1 MYHKQRKIKWTIHTI
16 TLIIIVIML
25 AAHFRE
31 QPTVQDTSVTASI
44 AECLAIGT
52 PKTEYV
58 TANKNIP
65 HFNTD
70 YVSELKANPK
80 AYETYSDLDNLG
92 RCGVAESLIGPEIMP
107 TEERGQIGSIKPTG
121 WHTVKYAGIDGNYLY
136 NRCHLIAYC
145 LTGENAN
152 DKNLITGTRFMNT
165 KGMLPFETKVLNY
178 IKSTDNHVLYR
189 ATPIFENDNLV
200 ANGVLLEA
208 LSIEDDGEG
217 IKFCV
222 FCPNV
227 QPGVTIDYSTGKSE
241 GPAYTGS

>member
-1 MYHKQRKIKWTIHTI
+1 M
-16 TLIIIVIML
+16 LIIIAAMASARLKKQPAVNNTVI
-25 AAHFRE
+25 
-31 QPTVQDTSVTASI
+31 TAPI
-44 AECLAIGT
+44 AECLTIGT

-58 TANKNIP
+58 TVHNNIP
-65 HFNTD
+65 YFNMN
-70 YVSELKANPK
+70 YVSELKANPES
-80 AYETYSDLDNLG
+80 YETYSNLDNLG
-92 RCGVAESLIGPEIMP
+92 RCGVAESLIGPDIMP

-152 DKNLITGTRFMNT
+152 NKNLITGTRFMNT

-178 IKSTDNHVLYR
+178 IKSTNNHVLYR
-189 ATPIFENDNLV
+189 TTPIFENNNLV

-222 FCPNV
+222 FCPNI